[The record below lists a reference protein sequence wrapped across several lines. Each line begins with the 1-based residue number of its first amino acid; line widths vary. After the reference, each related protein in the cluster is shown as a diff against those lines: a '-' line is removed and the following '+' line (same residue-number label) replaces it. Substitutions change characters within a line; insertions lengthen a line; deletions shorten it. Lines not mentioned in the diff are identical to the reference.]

1 MTERSYPPL
10 RPQSGVPRR
19 NRATPWALIVGV
31 VVLAVLA
38 VVLLV
43 ILVTRGTDDGTAS
56 GSITPSP
63 SAIPSASSSSA
74 ASASASADAGSTP
87 APSAAPGLAVDQIVA
102 TTVEGLSVREAPG
115 LDAERLGSL
124 EPGALSFVVDGPSE
138 ADGHHWYLVSAL
150 GLPPSSGCAGPFQ
163 TDPFNC
169 PSWFGWVAA
178 ASETGDPWLETHEI
192 DCPDEPVT
200 VESLALGRTP
210 IELLAC
216 FGPAPIT
223 LRGWWPEVPDDA
235 GLGGACTAQDEP
247 SGWLLCQNIN
257 YNRVLVGEEES
268 FFGSGIDVS
277 INPASGLSMPER
289 GTWIE
294 VGVHLDDP
302 AAQGCDEA
310 AATFDDPD
318 RTPEQYVL
326 DCRTF
331 FVLEDVTVVDGP

>member
-1 MTERSYPPL
+1 V
-10 RPQSGVPRR
+10 PQRKRG
-19 NRATPWALIVGV
+19 TPWALIVGV

-38 VVLLV
+38 AVLLV
-43 ILVTRGTDDGTAS
+43 ILVTRDTDDGTAS
-56 GSITPSP
+56 GSTTPSP
-63 SAIPSASSSSA
+63 SVIPSASPSST
-74 ASASASADAGSTP
+74 ASASAGAGSTP

-124 EPGALSFVVDGPSE
+124 ESGALSFVVDGPSE
-138 ADGHHWYLVSAL
+138 ADGHRWYLVSAL
-150 GLPPSSGCAGPFQ
+150 GLPPNSGCAGPFE

-178 ASETGDPWLETHEI
+178 ASEAGDTWLAQHEI
-192 DCPDEPVT
+192 ECPDEPVT
-200 VESLALGRTP
+200 IESLALGRTP

-216 FGPAPIT
+216 FGPSPIT
-223 LRGWWPEVPDDA
+223 LRGWWPEIPDDA

-257 YNRVLVGEEES
+257 YNRIVVDEEEGFS
-268 FFGSGIDVS
+268 GSGFQVS

-289 GTWIE
+289 GTWVE
-294 VGVHLDDP
+294 VRVHLDDP
-302 AAQGCDEA
+302 AAQDCDEA
-310 AATFDDPD
+310 AASFEDPD
-318 RTPEQYVL
+318 RDPEQYVL